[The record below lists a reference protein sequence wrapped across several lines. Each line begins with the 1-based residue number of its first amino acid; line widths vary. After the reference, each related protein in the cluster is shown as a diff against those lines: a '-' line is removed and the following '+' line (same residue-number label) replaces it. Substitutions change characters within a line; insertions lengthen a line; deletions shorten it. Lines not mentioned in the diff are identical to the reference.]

1 MKIWSIQGGEV
12 QVQSLPMESLQSGK
26 QQNPEANRKKANGQN
41 RTVRECA
48 LALLEFRDRTEREL
62 RRKLK
67 EREYS
72 TEEID
77 ETVLFLKE
85 YRYLDDAAYAG
96 RYIRTCAARKSR
108 RQIRADLE
116 RKGVSREIIDLQL
129 QEEYVDED
137 SQIRKLLEKKG
148 YEPGKRMEPAEYRRL
163 MGVLGRRGFSGEAIR
178 RVTESMREEYDS
190 FL

>member
-1 MKIWSIQGGEV
+1 M
-12 QVQSLPMESLQSGK
+12 QSLPMESLQSGK
-26 QQNPEANRKKANGQN
+26 QQNPAANRKKANGQN

-85 YRYLDDAAYAG
+85 YRYLDDEAYPHLCRTEKPPADPG
-96 RYIRTCAARKSR
+96 RF
-108 RQIRADLE
+108 RAQ
-116 RKGVSREIIDLQL
+116 GSI
-129 QEEYVDED
+129 
-137 SQIRKLLEKKG
+137 
-148 YEPGKRMEPAEYRRL
+148 P
-163 MGVLGRRGFSGEAIR
+163 
-178 RVTESMREEYDS
+178 
-190 FL
+190 